1 MLRIRVREVMST
13 PAVCIDSQS
22 DIPSAH
28 LLMLE
33 TGVRRLPVLD
43 DGELV
48 GIITLGDVR
57 GASPSEVSSLNR
69 SELDYLTHQIRVQR
83 IMSRDVVT
91 VTPETSLADAAQ
103 LMIERRISGL
113 PVVSEE
119 GRIVGMI
126 TESDIFRTM
135 IEMLQTATATEMA
148 L

>member
-1 MLRIRVREVMST
+1 MLRIRVGDVMSS

-28 LLMLE
+28 LLMRE
-33 TGVRRLPVLD
+33 TGVRRLPVVD

-48 GIITLGDVR
+48 GILTLGDVR

-83 IMSRDVVT
+83 VMSHDVVT
-91 VTPETSLADAAQ
+91 VTPDTPLGDTAQ
-103 LMIERRISGL
+103 LMIERKISGL

-119 GRIVGMI
+119 GRVVGMI
-126 TESDIFRTM
+126 TESDIFRTL
-135 IEMLQTATATEMA
+135 IEMLRTATATEMA
-148 L
+148 V

>member
-1 MLRIRVREVMST
+1 MLQIRVRDVMSH

-28 LLMLE
+28 LLMAE
-33 TGVRRLPVLD
+33 TGVRRLPVVD

-48 GIITLGDVR
+48 GIVTLGDVR

-91 VTPETSLADAAQ
+91 VTPDLPLAEAAQ
-103 LMIERRISGL
+103 VMIERRISGL
-113 PVVSEE
+113 PVVAEDHV
-119 GRIVGMI
+119 VGMI
-126 TESDIFRTM
+126 TESDIFRTL
-135 IEMLQTATATEMA
+135 IEVLQTATAAEPV

>member
-1 MLRIRVREVMST
+1 MLRIRVREVMSS
-13 PAVCIDSQS
+13 PAVCIDSLS

-28 LLMLE
+28 LLMLD
-33 TGVRRLPVLD
+33 TGVRRLPVVD

-69 SELDYLTHQIRVQR
+69 SELDYLTHQIKVQR

-91 VTPETSLADAAQ
+91 VTPDTSLAEAAQ

-113 PVVSEE
+113 PVVSEA
-119 GRIVGMI
+119 GRVVGMI
-126 TESDIFRTM
+126 TESDIFRTL
-135 IEMLQTATATEMA
+135 IEVLQMATAAEPV

>member
-1 MLRIRVREVMST
+1 MLRIRVREVMSA

-33 TGVRRLPVLD
+33 TGVRRLPVVD

-57 GASPSEVSSLNR
+57 GASPSEASSLNR
-69 SELDYLTHQIRVQR
+69 SELDYLTHQIKVQR
-83 IMSRDVVT
+83 IMSRHVVT
-91 VTPETSLADAAQ
+91 VTPDTPLADAAQ
-103 LMIERRISGL
+103 LMIERKISGL
-113 PVVSEE
+113 PVMSDD
-119 GRIVGMI
+119 GRIIGMI
-126 TESDIFRTM
+126 TESDIFRTV
-135 IEMLQTATATEMA
+135 IEVLQTANAPTPA

>member
-1 MLRIRVREVMST
+1 MLRIRVREVMSS
-13 PAVCIDSQS
+13 PAVCIDSLS

-28 LLMLE
+28 LLMLD
-33 TGVRRLPVLD
+33 TGVRRLPVVD

-69 SELDYLTHQIRVQR
+69 SELDYLTHQIKVQR

-91 VTPETSLADAAQ
+91 VTPDTSLAEAAQ

-113 PVVSEE
+113 PVVSEA
-119 GRIVGMI
+119 GRVVGMI
-126 TESDIFRTM
+126 TESDIFRTL
-135 IEMLQTATATEMA
+135 IEVLQMATAAEPA
-148 L
+148 